1 MAPRNAPTPGGDINP
16 YDFLSL
22 IAGLAAGQSKPTQ
35 AGINRLFMP
44 EVGALTG
51 TYFGDFGQTSDQQEA
66 ATMLQ
71 LAPDVLRASELLQAD
86 PTDIRGIIAS
96 KIVYEKMPVWE
107 VKKLIRKY
115 VLDAESAG
123 EPDINVDA
131 TTNELMQFADKIQN
145 QADALAANQA
155 AGLAKPKSDV
165 FSQAGLP
172 SPDEMF
178 SPEALAPDYFKMYA
192 QETAKRNEAFR
203 KIQPTNPTARRQAA
217 KYLEEQQA
225 IRNKAGKPMGGGEA
239 IGSLFRG
246 AGALF
251 GGADADEAMKRR
263 VGQAQD
269 AEGVRFGN
277 IAQRIVDAGPENK
290 ELSKQ
295 RAGLMREQQIADKVR
310 DMVAAGLSEKAQQA
324 GYTPL
329 MVALLKR
336 AQFGQTGG

>member
-1 MAPRNAPTPGGDINP
+1 MADEDISPVGGNINP

-51 TYFGDFGQTSDQQEA
+51 TYYGDFGQTSDQQEA
-66 ATMLQ
+66 ATMLR

-115 VLDAESAG
+115 LLDAQSAG
-123 EPDINVDA
+123 EDVKIDDS
-131 TTNELMQFADKIQN
+131 TNELMQFADKIQN
-145 QADALAANQA
+145 QSDALEADRA

-192 QETAKRNEAFR
+192 QETSKRNEAFR

-217 KYLEEQQA
+217 KYLAEQQA
-225 IRNKAGKPMGGGEA
+225 IRSNVSKPMGGGEA

-246 AGALF
+246 AGAVF
-251 GGADADEAMKRR
+251 SGEDADKAMKRR
-263 VGQAQD
+263 VGQEQD
-269 AEGVRFGN
+269 VEGIRFGN

-290 ELSKQ
+290 ELSSQ
-295 RAGLMREQQIADKVR
+295 RAGLLREQKIADKVR
-310 DMVAAGLSEKAQQA
+310 DMVAAGLSKKAQEA

>member
-107 VKKLIRKY
+107 VKNLIRKY
-115 VLDAESAG
+115 LLDAQSAG
-123 EPDINVDA
+123 EDVDINA
-131 TTNELMQFADKIQN
+131 TTTELMQFADKIQN
-145 QADALAANQA
+145 QSDALEANRA
-155 AGLAKPKSDV
+155 AGLAKPKTDV

-203 KIQPTNPTARRQAA
+203 KIQPTNPTARKQAA
-217 KYLEEQQA
+217 KYLDEQRE
-225 IRNKAGKPMGGGEA
+225 IKEKLGKPMGGTESVGA
-239 IGSLFRG
+239 IFRG
-246 AGALF
+246 LGASF
-251 GGADADEAMKRR
+251 SGKDIGEEMGRR
-263 VGQAQD
+263 PGMEQD
-269 AEGVRFGN
+269 VESIRFGN
-277 IAQRIVDAGPENK
+277 IAQRIVDAGPDNK

-295 RAGLMREQQIADKVR
+295 RADLVREQNIADKVR
-310 DMVAAGLSEKAQQA
+310 EMVAAGLSEKARQA

>member
-107 VKKLIRKY
+107 VKNLIRKY
-115 VLDAESAG
+115 LLDAQSAG
-123 EPDINVDA
+123 EDIDINA
-131 TTNELMQFADKIQN
+131 STTELMQFADKIQS
-145 QADALAANQA
+145 QSDALAANQA
-155 AGLAKPKSDV
+155 AGLAKPKTDV

-225 IRNKAGKPMGGGEA
+225 IRSNLNKPMSGGEA

-251 GGADADEAMKRR
+251 SGANAGEAMKRR
-263 VGQAQD
+263 VGQEQD

-295 RAGLMREQQIADKVR
+295 RAGLVREQNIADKVR